1 VRCAWSLRRGIRAV
15 GAPGRRTARAGDNL
29 TVVLSENPTTGYRWH
44 ADIDVTTLQQADDR
58 YFGQA
63 EPRGA
68 GGTRRLTFR
77 VLRGGSIHLRLVKR
91 RAWEDTAVEEF
102 DLDLDVEEA

>member
-1 VRCAWSLRRGIRAV
+1 MRVELTQGDSG
-15 GAPGRRTARAGDNL
+15 GRRTARVGENL

-44 ADIDVTTLQQADDR
+44 ADIDAATLQQTDDR
-58 YFGQA
+58 YLGPT

-77 VLRGGSIHLRLVKR
+77 VLRAGPVHLRLVKR
-91 RAWEDTAVEEF
+91 REWEGTAVEEF
-102 DLDLDVEEA
+102 DLDLDAEEA

>member
-1 VRCAWSLRRGIRAV
+1 VRVELTQRDSG
-15 GAPGRRTARAGDNL
+15 GRRTVRVGENL
-29 TVVLSENPTTGYRWH
+29 TVVLNENPTTGYRWH
-44 ADIDVTTLQQADDR
+44 ADIDTTTLQQTDDR
-58 YFGQA
+58 YLGPT

-77 VLRGGSIHLRLVKR
+77 VLHPDSVHLRLVKR

-102 DLDLDVEEA
+102 DLDLDVEDA